1 VVANRTAEPLKL
13 TVLLD
18 DKPPQILSLGAG
30 DSRPLTAE
38 TRARVRLMEAAGPR
52 DYELQPDC
60 AYFVGESSD
69 KRSLVFSAIG
79 LGEAPGRTWPAPMR
93 RPVAMAAPGVI
104 TVKILVDDD
113 ELRLQRVWEP
123 AIRKRLADASAIL
136 EAHCGVQLRVVA
148 VGEWDSDDIEID
160 FHASLA
166 EFEREVRPAPAQVA
180 IGFSSQY
187 AIAQGRVHMGGTRG
201 PLHTHIIL
209 KERARNV
216 RDTER
221 LELLVHEL
229 GHFMG
234 ASHSPEPRSVM
245 RPVLGEGQQRLLSA
259 RIQFDPV
266 NTLLMSLL
274 AEEIRE
280 RGLRNLSD
288 VSAPTRRR
296 MAEIYAALN
305 PSLPDD
311 PATSHYLRLIAAAGA
326 RPVIDDTRH
335 ILGQIVRVAKVH
347 RLLRERAAEE
357 GAATPDVDVPKGDQL
372 LEFYVRQ
379 AALAAKQVRRDTAP
393 QALLLALGIALDD
406 EGALR
411 KLPVAGSI
419 AAHLEGETKR
429 AERIVAIGQPTMRGR
444 PDLAKHFFVSA
455 HLVALTGSQ
464 PARGAGFAKE
474 LLDAHGG
481 SGFSFRD
488 MAANRAGIV
497 FAHALLSGRLSIDDV
512 AKRFTVDAFLPPV
525 DDLRDDMG
533 AAELYRDF
541 GGVGDERLTSELSR
555 IEARIMALPIYQA
568 ATATLPAE

>member
-1 VVANRTAEPLKL
+1 
-13 TVLLD
+13 
-18 DKPPQILSLGAG
+18 
-30 DSRPLTAE
+30 
-38 TRARVRLMEAAGPR
+38 
-52 DYELQPDC
+52 
-60 AYFVGESSD
+60 
-69 KRSLVFSAIG
+69 
-79 LGEAPGRTWPAPMR
+79 MR

-419 AAHLEGETKR
+419 AAHLEGET
-429 AERIVAIGQPTMRGR
+429 P
-444 PDLAKHFFVSA
+444 
-455 HLVALTGSQ
+455 
-464 PARGAGFAKE
+464 
-474 LLDAHGG
+474 HGG

-555 IEARIMALPIYQA
+555 IPPRRRSRRSDDRASASSVQA
-568 ATATLPAE
+568 NCEV